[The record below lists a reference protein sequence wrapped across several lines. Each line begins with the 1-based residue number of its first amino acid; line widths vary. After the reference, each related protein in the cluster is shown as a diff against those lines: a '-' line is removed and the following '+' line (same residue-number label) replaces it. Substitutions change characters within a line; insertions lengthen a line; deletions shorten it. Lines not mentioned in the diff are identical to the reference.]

1 MRPAL
6 GPRANNAESAEH
18 AQKIRECFA
27 ILTQGVEMVH
37 YDGKVSIPLKK
48 KRIVWMDSDILRV
61 CVDDKRPTLIDRAKG
76 KMSPGLYMRDIAEVR
91 GGDFTYDFRKNGSP
105 PSDPDLCLA
114 LIGSERTISLELPGK
129 MERDWFL
136 ERLQL
141 VAQDILTV
149 AEREEKERRKW
160 FNLYASPA
168 AVSPAE
174 VTAAN
179 HMAEVLAQGVQIMS
193 HNPVGQVLRSIL
205 TFDPR
210 SDTLTLQPTDRSYL
224 GFLANQALTVKVDD
238 VVEIRLGTH
247 SIGFVRTG
255 STDRF
260 KECVSIVGTEN
271 VLDVQL
277 ANENARDVFA
287 AKFRTFVM
295 YHQLQGQN
303 QPR

>member
-1 MRPAL
+1 MQPFVRQ
-6 GPRANNAESAEH
+6 NNAETVEH
-18 AQKIRECFA
+18 AHKIRECFA
-27 ILTQGVEMVH
+27 ILTQGVEMIH
-37 YDGKVSIPLKK
+37 YDSKQPVPLKK

-61 CVDDKRPTLIDRAKG
+61 CVDDRRPTLIDRAKG
-76 KMSPGLYMRDIAEVR
+76 KTSPGLYMRDIAEVR
-91 GGDFTYDFRKNGSP
+91 GGDFSHDFQKNVSRP
-105 PSDPDLCLA
+105 ANADLCLS

-160 FNLYASPA
+160 TALYTSVA
-168 AVSPAE
+168 AVPPAE
-174 VTAAN
+174 MTAAN

-205 TFDPR
+205 TFDSR
-210 SDTLTLQPTDRSYL
+210 SRTLTLQPTDRSYL
-224 GFLANQALTVKVDD
+224 GFLANQPLTVKVDD

-260 KECVSIVGTEN
+260 KECVSIIGTEN

-295 YHQLQGQN
+295 YQQLQTRQ
-303 QPR
+303 R